1 MLGSYSYISLF
12 NIIIWIWVM
21 RMLIVNTPMVMLY
34 RFIRT
39 SCIILRNHYI
49 CYLSSLENGI
59 MTTLVY
65 EAPLTDLNKLMACI
79 VEGGIN

>member
-1 MLGSYSYISLF
+1 MQL
-12 NIIIWIWVM
+12 W
-21 RMLIVNTPMVMLY
+21 
-34 RFIRT
+34 FIKV
-39 SCIILRNHYI
+39 SWIILTNHYI

-65 EAPLTDLNKLMACI
+65 KAPLPDLNKLMACI

>member
-1 MLGSYSYISLF
+1 
-12 NIIIWIWVM
+12 M
-21 RMLIVNTPMVMLY
+21 RMLIVNTPVVMLY
-34 RFIRT
+34 GTIRT
-39 SCIILRNHYI
+39 SCITLRNHYI

-65 EAPLTDLNKLMACI
+65 DLPLLDLNKLIDCI

>member
-1 MLGSYSYISLF
+1 
-12 NIIIWIWVM
+12 M
-21 RMLIVNTPMVMLY
+21 RLLIVNIIAVMQLCSY
-34 RFIRT
+34 AVMQLWFIKV
-39 SCIILRNHYI
+39 SWIILTNHYI

-65 EAPLTDLNKLMACI
+65 KAPLPDLNKLMACI